1 MIYSTYTALR
11 VRLNA
16 QPRRDRSDT
25 NLYNYLHMLARRGY
39 HCDMSMRTLP
49 GEILPTSE
57 ARAELTSITAEF
69 RVHGAAA
76 GIVVFGNRRVPEA
89 AVVPYEL
96 IELLDPYIED
106 LVIAARVRERLAADD
121 GTRFSLESVAAELAI
136 SLDE

>member
-1 MIYSTYTALR
+1 
-11 VRLNA
+11 
-16 QPRRDRSDT
+16 
-25 NLYNYLHMLARRGY
+25 
-39 HCDMSMRTLP
+39 MSMRTLP

-57 ARAELTSITAEF
+57 ARAELTSITADF

-106 LVIAARVRERLAADD
+106 LVIAARVRERLATDD
-121 GTRFSLESVAAELAI
+121 GTRLSLTDVAAQFSI
-136 SLDE
+136 NLDE